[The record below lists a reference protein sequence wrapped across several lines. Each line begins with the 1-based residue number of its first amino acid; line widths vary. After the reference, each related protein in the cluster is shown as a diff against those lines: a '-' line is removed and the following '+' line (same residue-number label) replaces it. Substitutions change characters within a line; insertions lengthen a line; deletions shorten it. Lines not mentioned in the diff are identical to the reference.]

1 MNPDYILIAC
11 VVIAAVAGIWGIR
24 LDRSSRKPDENENTA
39 SDSKTAD
46 NATAKKP

>member
-24 LDRSSRKPDENENTA
+24 LDRSSRKPDEKNA
-39 SDSKTAD
+39 SDNKTAD
-46 NATAKKP
+46 NTTAKKS